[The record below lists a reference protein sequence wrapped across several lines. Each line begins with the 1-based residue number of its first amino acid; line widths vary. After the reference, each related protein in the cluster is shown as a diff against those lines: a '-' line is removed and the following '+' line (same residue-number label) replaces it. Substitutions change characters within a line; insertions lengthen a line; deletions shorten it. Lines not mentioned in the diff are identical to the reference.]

1 MNNYI
6 DSLKYDLLEQFKDKE
21 KILALIE
28 VIGKQFNDVYSF
40 YEQLRDERN
49 INTSVGKQLDGVGD
63 IVVLS
68 RSEAGIL
75 TGDSSLPKNL
85 DDEIYRKYL
94 IYKVLKNTCKCTYYD
109 IMKAIGMFWDGP
121 PLKYTED
128 PEYPATMIF
137 DFDAGKDLADQTIGI
152 PFVRAGGVGMYMRM
166 HKSEEA
172 NVYVGFALQRSCQST
187 IGCNVPVMEP
197 YTYLADETD
206 TILVD
211 EIGAWLIE

>member
-1 MNNYI
+1 MADYI
-6 DSLKYDLLEQFKDKE
+6 KNLKGDLVEQFKDKPNIE
-21 KILALIE
+21 ALYE
-28 VIGKQFNDVYSF
+28 VIGEQLDDLFLF
-40 YEQLRDERN
+40 FEQLRTKR
-49 INTSVGKQLDGVGD
+49 SVYDAEGKQLDGVGD

-68 RSEAGIL
+68 RLEAAQMEG
-75 TGDSSLPKNL
+75 TVSASSMT
-85 DDEIYRKYL
+85 DEQYRKYL
-94 IYKVLKNTCKCTYYD
+94 IYKILKNTCDCTYYD

-137 DFDAGKDLADQTIGI
+137 DFDAGKDLADQAIGI